1 MKIFIMG
8 IVASGKTTYA
18 KKLSKQMDVP
28 FVELDGVVYHNVDG
42 VRVKRTPDEQVQ
54 VIHQMDAK
62 GSWIAEG
69 VYRPSYHLLLD
80 LADIIIWLDPPLWKR
95 KFRIFSRHV
104 KQVIGVE
111 ECAYEPDLQML
122 RNMYKWT
129 KNFEEKR
136 DELDG
141 ILQPYLDKLIVVRND
156 PTSNQG
162 LFEAI
167 GNMKDMEG
175 QQHECRINKIQG
187 EKRKVRAR

>member
-18 KKLSKQMDVP
+18 KGLSKQTGLP
-28 FVELDGVVYHNVDG
+28 FIELDAVVYHTVG
-42 VRVKRTPDEQVQ
+42 GERIKRTPDEQVQ

-80 LADIIIWLDPPLWKR
+80 LADIVIWLDPPLWKR
-95 KFRIFSRHV
+95 KYRILSRHV

-129 KNFEEKR
+129 KQFEEKR
-136 DELDG
+136 EELDG
-141 ILQPYLDKLIVVRND
+141 ILQPYLDKVLVVRND
-156 PTSNQG
+156 PVSNQA
-162 LFEAI
+162 LSEAI
-167 GNMKDMEG
+167 GNLK
-175 QQHECRINKIQG
+175 
-187 EKRKVRAR
+187 EKGNLITELQLK

>member
-18 KKLSKQMDVP
+18 KQLSKQMDLP

-42 VRVKRTPDEQVQ
+42 VRIKRTPDEQVQ
-54 VIHQMDAK
+54 IIRQMDAK

-95 KFRIFSRHV
+95 KFRILSRHV

-111 ECAYEPDLQML
+111 ECAYVPDLQML
-122 RNMYKWT
+122 RNMYNWT
-129 KNFEEKR
+129 KRFEGER
-136 DELDG
+136 EELDG
-141 ILQPYLDKLIVVRND
+141 LLQPYLNKLIVVKNE
-156 PTSNQG
+156 PAKNQMLISRVLG
-162 LFEAI
+162 
-167 GNMKDMEG
+167 GNE
-175 QQHECRINKIQG
+175 
-187 EKRKVRAR
+187 